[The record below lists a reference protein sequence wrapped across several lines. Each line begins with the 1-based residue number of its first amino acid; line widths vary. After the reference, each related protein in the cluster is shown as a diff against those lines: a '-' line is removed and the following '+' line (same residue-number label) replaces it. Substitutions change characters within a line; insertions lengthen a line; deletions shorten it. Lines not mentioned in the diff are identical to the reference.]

1 MAAVNL
7 GRPASLS
14 QSPISRDDASEILS
28 SISMAAFLCLLI
40 PQLAANYK
48 LKSADSLSM
57 AFLFIWLLGDVTNL
71 LGGLANG
78 IAPASIAVTTY
89 LCFSDSTLIC
99 QCLYYNSK
107 RRIQNF
113 VQPGTPRSQSPERR
127 PLLEPA
133 DSSEDVNSTG
143 HYQIASPGSN
153 QVVDKDEETDIST
166 VRTLHDWR
174 FNAACLAMVAVLGI
188 SGWFVLRQFGLL
200 GDESPPGA
208 VSVTELPGISESV
221 GSALGVIGAI
231 CYLCARIPQIIKN
244 YRGKSCEGLAPLFL
258 LLSITG
264 NLTYGMSVIAY
275 KQDRE
280 YLLTSLPWLM
290 GSLGTIVEDGIILF
304 QVRLY
309 ARVQEPV
316 ESSSL

>member
-7 GRPASLS
+7 GQPALLS
-14 QSPISRDDASEILS
+14 PGPISQDDASEILG

-107 RRIQNF
+107 RRIQNL
-113 VQPGTPRSQSPERR
+113 VQPSTPRSQSPERR

-143 HYQIASPGSN
+143 HYQVASPGST

-174 FNAACLAMVAVLGI
+174 FNAACLVMVAILGI
-188 SGWFVLRQFGLL
+188 SGWFLLRQLGLL
-200 GDESPPGA
+200 GGEDPPGA

-244 YRGKSCEGLAPLFL
+244 YRGKSCEVSLRTSKTK
-258 LLSITG
+258 SI
-264 NLTYGMSVIAY
+264 
-275 KQDRE
+275 
-280 YLLTSLPWLM
+280 YLPAFR
-290 GSLGTIVEDGIILF
+290 G
-304 QVRLY
+304 
-309 ARVQEPV
+309 
-316 ESSSL
+316 

>member
-1 MAAVNL
+1 MRRL
-7 GRPASLS
+7 H
-14 QSPISRDDASEILS
+14 IL
-28 SISMAAFLCLLI
+28 IFH
-40 PQLAANYK
+40 
-48 LKSADSLSM
+48 D
-57 AFLFIWLLGDVTNL
+57 T
-71 LGGLANG
+71 GGLANG

-107 RRIQNF
+107 RRIQNL

-143 HYQIASPGSN
+143 HYQVASPSST

-174 FNAACLAMVAVLGI
+174 FNAACLVMVAILGI
-188 SGWFVLRQFGLL
+188 SGWFVLRQLRLL
-200 GDESPPGA
+200 GGENPPGA

-231 CYLCARIPQIIKN
+231 CYLWYVMIMLQNA
-244 YRGKSCEGLAPLFL
+244 AP
-258 LLSITG
+258 TD
-264 NLTYGMSVIAY
+264 M
-275 KQDRE
+275 
-280 YLLTSLPWLM
+280 
-290 GSLGTIVEDGIILF
+290 
-304 QVRLY
+304 
-309 ARVQEPV
+309 RVQCPD
-316 ESSSL
+316 SSNY